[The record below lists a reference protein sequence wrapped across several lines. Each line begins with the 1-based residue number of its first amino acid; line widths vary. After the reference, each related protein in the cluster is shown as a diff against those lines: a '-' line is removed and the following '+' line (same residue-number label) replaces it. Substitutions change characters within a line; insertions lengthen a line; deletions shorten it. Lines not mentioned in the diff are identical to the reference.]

1 VKLKNVPETNYKT
14 IRSRLTGVVV
24 VPSVVL
30 LAMWALFSSYT
41 VFEGLYLQLV
51 ASGARDASIPAVQSF
66 ASLQKERELSM
77 TSLSRSGSSTSA
89 LLKQQQDTDKDVEK
103 MKSAFAELASQAPQ
117 EIVDGI
123 NKLNGLL
130 DQLPE
135 QRERLESGA
144 TSKDEIYRYYN
155 SVLDAGGSLFGT
167 QARIVPDAETV
178 QGALGALQYFQASDA
193 MSRSS
198 SVAAGAIVTGRFTPE
213 EHREFVSLVGAYHF
227 TLNVIEPTSL
237 PNVREH
243 FKQLT
248 GSAPYQ
254 QLVTLENRLLQNAER
269 PIGQQVTLAD
279 YENATRAVSQEL
291 TTMVQ
296 EQSTGAVNIAMANG
310 KEKFTT
316 VLIGS
321 LIALIAV
328 IAGIFVAVR
337 VSNRLVNKAL
347 IVRLISLKSDSLK
360 LAHERLPDI
369 VERLREG
376 KHVDVAAEVPALD
389 YGNDEIG
396 QVADAFNAAQYTAV
410 AAAVKESQ
418 TREGVNRVFLD
429 IARRNQGLV
438 HRQLKI
444 LDKLEREEENPDHLD
459 AFFQLDHLA
468 TRARRNAENLIILT
482 GEQPG
487 RQWRKPVR
495 MLDVVRAAVAE
506 TEQYA
511 RVKVHPVPEVAL
523 VGAAVADTIHL
534 IAELVDNATSFS
546 SPRSQVEIHSSE
558 VPQGLVIEIEDHGL
572 GIKPEDRELHN
583 KMLAAPPDFEA
594 MRLRGE
600 SRLGLFVV
608 ARLAARRHIH
618 VELRDCPSGGTIAL
632 VLIPSEL
639 IVGEAGA
646 VDPADSQQMPKPTF
660 RQQALQQASRSPE
673 ALEASVPMQ
682 GDLVRDSRPGER
694 PTETFRLDDFWAGR
708 AVGNDLTPGP
718 DRDLD
723 SSSGHIELPRD
734 DRPAGVWPADDP
746 AEGEATTR
754 QNTRP
759 ELPRRRRQQHLVPQ
773 LANDEP
779 RPMPELAEFDPEERA
794 ERTRDGM
801 SAFQQGTRSA
811 RQADDVVEP

>member
-1 VKLKNVPETNYKT
+1 
-14 IRSRLTGVVV
+14 
-24 VPSVVL
+24 
-30 LAMWALFSSYT
+30 MWALFSSYT

-51 ASGARDASIPAVQSF
+51 ASGVRDASIPAVQSF

-77 TSLSRSGSSTSA
+77 TSLSKPGSSTSA
-89 LLKQQQDTDKDVEK
+89 LVKQQQATDSDLST
-103 MKSAFAELASQAPQ
+103 MKTAFTELASQAPQ
-117 EIVDGI
+117 EVVDGI
-123 NKLNGLL
+123 GKLNGLL
-130 DQLPE
+130 DQLPQ
-135 QRERLESGA
+135 QRAALEAGTA
-144 TSKDEIYRYYN
+144 SKPEIYRYYN
-155 SVLDAGGSLFGT
+155 SVLDAGAALFNT

-178 QGALGALQYFQASDA
+178 QGALAAVQYFQAADS
-193 MSRSS
+193 MSRAG
-198 SVAAGAIVTGRFTPE
+198 SVAAGALAAGKFTPE
-213 EHREFVSLVGAYHF
+213 EHREFVYLVGAYRSS
-227 TLNVIEPTSL
+227 LNSIEPYSL
-237 PNVREH
+237 PDVREH
-243 FKQLT
+243 YKSVV
-248 GSAPYQ
+248 GSAQWQ
-254 QLVTLENRLLQNAER
+254 QLVVLENRLLQNAER
-269 PIGQQVTLAD
+269 PIGQSVAAAD
-279 YENATRAVSQEL
+279 WETADRAVSTEL
-291 TTMVQ
+291 TKLVE
-296 EQSTGAVNIAMANG
+296 EQSNGAVNVAMANG

-328 IAGIFVAVR
+328 IAGILVAVR
-337 VSNRLVNKAL
+337 ISNRLVNKAL
-347 IVRLISLKSDSLK
+347 IVRLINLKSDSLK
-360 LAHERLPDI
+360 LAHERLPSI

-376 KHVDVAAEVPALD
+376 KHVDVASEVPALD

-511 RVKVHPVPEVAL
+511 RVKVNPVPEVAL

-546 SPRSQVEIHSSE
+546 SPRSQVEVHSSE
-558 VPQGLVIEIEDHGL
+558 VPQGLVLEIEDHGL
-572 GIKPEDRELHN
+572 GIKPEDREQHN

-608 ARLAARRHIH
+608 ARLAARRGVR

-632 VLIPSEL
+632 VLIPSEM

-646 VDPADSQQMPKPTF
+646 VVDSTDPVQMPKPTF
-660 RQQALQQASRSPE
+660 RQQTLAQTTLPRADDVVLDARST
-673 ALEASVPMQ
+673 
-682 GDLVRDSRPGER
+682 PGLNE
-694 PTETFRLDDFWAGR
+694 FWAGGG
-708 AVGNDLTPGP
+708 VGNVPDSRRAEDHDSGSIVGVLPMP
-718 DRDLD
+718 DRQ
-723 SSSGHIELPRD
+723 D
-734 DRPAGVWPADDP
+734 DPWPADDLR
-746 AEGEATTR
+746 EGEATR
-754 QNTRP
+754 QDTRP

-773 LANDEP
+773 LANDDHQPEP
-779 RPMPELAEFDPEERA
+779 DFAEVNTEERA
-794 ERTRDGM
+794 ERTRNGM
-801 SAFQQGTRSA
+801 SAFQQGTRTA
-811 RQADDVVEP
+811 RQADDAVEP

>member
-1 VKLKNVPETNYKT
+1 VKLKTVPDTNYKT

-24 VPSVVL
+24 VPSIVL

-51 ASGARDASIPAVQSF
+51 ASGVRDASIPAVQSF

-77 TSLSRSGSSTSA
+77 TNLSRPGSGESA
-89 LLKQQQDTDKDVEK
+89 LLKQQQDTDKDLST
-103 MKSAFAELASQAPQ
+103 MKTAITALASQAPQ
-117 EIVDGI
+117 EVVDGI
-123 NKLNGLL
+123 GKLNGLL
-130 DQLPE
+130 DQLPQ
-135 QRERLESGA
+135 QRAAIEAGTA
-144 TSKDEIYRYYN
+144 SKAEVYRYYN
-155 SVLDAGGSLFGT
+155 SVLDAGGALFNT
-167 QARIVPDAETV
+167 QARIVPDAETT
-178 QGALGALQYFQASDA
+178 QNALASVQYFQAADA
-193 MSRSS
+193 MSRSGS
-198 SVAAGAIVTGRFTPE
+198 LAAGALAAGKFTPE
-213 EHREFVSLVGAYHF
+213 EHREFVYLVGSYRSG
-227 TLNVIEPTSL
+227 LSSIEPYALQS
-237 PNVREH
+237 VRDH
-243 FKQLT
+243 YKQLT
-248 GSAPYQ
+248 GSPSWQ

-269 PIGQQVTLAD
+269 PIGSSVGLTD
-279 YENATRAVSQEL
+279 WENASRAVSTEL
-291 TTMVQ
+291 ISLVKQQTDGSVDVAL
-296 EQSTGAVNIAMANG
+296 SNG
-310 KEKFTT
+310 RSKFTT

-321 LIALIAV
+321 LIALVAV
-328 IAGIFVAVR
+328 IIGIFVAVR
-337 VSNRLVNKAL
+337 ISSRLVNKAL
-347 IVRLISLKSDSLK
+347 IVRLNNLKSDSLK

-369 VERLREG
+369 VERLRDG
-376 KHVDVAAEVPALD
+376 KHVDVAHEVPALD

-511 RVKVHPVPEVAL
+511 RVKVNPVPEVAL
-523 VGAAVADTIHL
+523 VGAAVADVIHL

-546 SPRSQVEIHSSE
+546 SPRSQVEVHSSE
-558 VPQGLVIEIEDHGL
+558 VPQGVVVEIEDHGL
-572 GIKPEDRELHN
+572 GIKPDDREQHN

-608 ARLAARRHIH
+608 ARLAARRGIR

-632 VLIPSEL
+632 VLLPSEL
-639 IVGEAGA
+639 IVGEVSAA
-646 VDPADSQQMPKPTF
+646 ERADTTQMPKPSF
-660 RQQALQQASRSPE
+660 RQQTLAQAALPQSEDVVLDARPASE
-673 ALEASVPMQ
+673 
-682 GDLVRDSRPGER
+682 
-694 PTETFRLDDFWAGR
+694 LDEFWAGGG
-708 AVGNDLTPGP
+708 VGNSPASR
-718 DRDLD
+718 RDVD
-723 SSSGHIELPRD
+723 SDSGSIGGVLPRED
-734 DRPAGVWPADDP
+734 HPAAAWPAEDP
-746 AEGEATTR
+746 GEGDRTR
-754 QNTRP
+754 SDARP

-773 LANDEP
+773 LANDEL
-779 RPMPELAEFDPEERA
+779 RHGPEFADVGNEERA

-801 SAFQQGTRSA
+801 SAFQRGTRDA
-811 RQADDVVEP
+811 RQADDTVEP

>member
-1 VKLKNVPETNYKT
+1 MKLKNVPETNYKT

-51 ASGARDASIPAVQSF
+51 ASGVKDASIPAVQTF

-77 TSLSRSGSSTSA
+77 TSLSRPGSSTSA
-89 LLKQQQDTDKDVEK
+89 LLKQQQATDADVGT
-103 MKSAFAELASQAPQ
+103 MKTAFAELASKAPQ

-123 NKLNGLL
+123 GKLNGLL
-130 DQLPE
+130 DQLPDV
-135 QRERLESGA
+135 RERLESGA
-144 TSKDEIYRYYN
+144 ASKDEVYRYYN
-155 SVLDAGGSLFGT
+155 SLLDSGAALFTT

-178 QGALGALQYFQASDA
+178 GAALLAPQSFQAVDA
-193 MSRSS
+193 MSRSG
-198 SVAAGAIVTGRFTPE
+198 SVAAAALSVGKFTPE
-213 EHREFVSLVGAYHF
+213 EHREFVQLVGAYRSQ
-227 TLNVIEPTSL
+227 LAAMEPYVL
-237 PNVREH
+237 PKVREH
-243 FKQLT
+243 YKQIT
-248 GSAPYQ
+248 ASAQWQ
-254 QLVTLENRLLQNAER
+254 QLATMENRLLQTAER
-269 PIGQQVTLAD
+269 PIGTSVVLAD
-279 YENATRAVSQEL
+279 YDNASRAVSTEL
-291 TTMVQ
+291 TSMVE
-296 EQSTGAVNIAMANG
+296 EQSIGAVNVAMANG
-310 KEKFTT
+310 ESKFTT

-321 LIALIAV
+321 LIALVAV
-328 IAGIFVAVR
+328 IVGIFLAVR
-337 VSNRLVNKAL
+337 ISSRLVNKAL

-360 LAHERLPDI
+360 LAHEKLPDI

-376 KHVDVAAEVPALD
+376 KHVDVATEVPALD

-511 RVKVHPVPEVAL
+511 RVKVNPVPEVAL
-523 VGAAVADTIHL
+523 AGAAVADVIHL

-546 SPRSQVEIHSSE
+546 SPRSQVEVHSSE

-572 GIKPEDRELHN
+572 GIKPDDREQHN
-583 KMLAAPPDFEA
+583 KMLTAPPDFEA

-608 ARLAARRHIH
+608 ARLAARRGIH

-632 VLIPSEL
+632 VLVPADL
-639 IVGEAGA
+639 IVGEAGVA
-646 VDPADSQQMPKPTF
+646 DPADSPQMVPKPTF
-660 RQQALQQASRSPE
+660 RQQSLAQAALPVAEDVVLDARPGSELNEFWAGGGVGNGHR
-673 ALEASVPMQ
+673 
-682 GDLVRDSRPGER
+682 SRPGVVTVDE
-694 PTETFRLDDFWAGR
+694 DSGSI
-708 AVGNDLTPGP
+708 VGV
-718 DRDLD
+718 
-723 SSSGHIELPRD
+723 LPAQD
-734 DRPAGVWPADDP
+734 HPAGPWPAEDAQDGDDS
-746 AEGEATTR
+746 R
-754 QNTRP
+754 QDDRP
-759 ELPRRRRQQHLVPQ
+759 ELPRRRKQQHLVPQ
-773 LANDEP
+773 LANDDH
-779 RPMPELAEFDPEERA
+779 RPDLDFAEAHTEEQA

-801 SAFQQGTRSA
+801 SAFQQGTRDA
-811 RQADDVVEP
+811 RQADDAVEP

>member
-1 VKLKNVPETNYKT
+1 M
-14 IRSRLTGVVV
+14 
-24 VPSVVL
+24 VPSIVL

-51 ASGARDASIPAVQSF
+51 ASGVRDASIPAVQSF

-77 TSLSRSGSSTSA
+77 TSLSKPGSSTSA
-89 LLKQQQDTDKDVEK
+89 LVKQQQATDADLTT
-103 MKSAFAELASQAPQ
+103 MKAAFTELASQAPQ
-117 EIVDGI
+117 EVVDGI
-123 NKLNGLL
+123 GKLNGLL
-130 DQLPE
+130 DQLPQ
-135 QRERLESGA
+135 QRAALEAGTA
-144 TSKDEIYRYYN
+144 SKPEIYRYYN
-155 SVLDAGGSLFGT
+155 SVLDAGAALFNT

-178 QGALGALQYFQASDA
+178 QGALAAVQYFQAADS
-193 MSRSS
+193 MSRAG
-198 SVAAGAIVTGRFTPE
+198 SVAAGALAAGKFTPE
-213 EHREFVSLVGAYHF
+213 EHREFVYLVGAYRSS
-227 TLNVIEPTSL
+227 LNSIEPYAL
-237 PNVREH
+237 PPVREH
-243 FKQLT
+243 YKSVV
-248 GSAPYQ
+248 GSAQWQ
-254 QLVTLENRLLQNAER
+254 QLVLLENRLLQNAER
-269 PIGQQVTLAD
+269 PIGQSVSATDWETAD
-279 YENATRAVSQEL
+279 RAVSTEL
-291 TTMVQ
+291 TKLVE
-296 EQSTGAVNIAMANG
+296 EQSNGAVNVAMANG
-310 KEKFTT
+310 RDKFTT

-321 LIALIAV
+321 LVALVAV

-337 VSNRLVNKAL
+337 ISNRLVNKAL
-347 IVRLISLKSDSLK
+347 IVRLTNLKSDSLK
-360 LAHERLPDI
+360 LAHERLPSI

-376 KHVDVAAEVPALD
+376 KHVDVATEVPALD

-511 RVKVHPVPEVAL
+511 RVKVNPVPEVAL

-546 SPRSQVEIHSSE
+546 SPRSQVEVHSSE
-558 VPQGLVIEIEDHGL
+558 VPQGLVLEIEDHGL
-572 GIKPEDRELHN
+572 GIKPDDREQHN

-608 ARLAARRHIH
+608 ARLAARRGIH

-632 VLIPSEL
+632 VLVPSEL
-639 IVGEAGA
+639 IVGEVGA
-646 VDPADSQQMPKPTF
+646 VADSTDPVQMPKPTF
-660 RQQALQQASRSPE
+660 RQQTLAQTALPHAEDVVLDARST
-673 ALEASVPMQ
+673 
-682 GDLVRDSRPGER
+682 PGLNE
-694 PTETFRLDDFWAGR
+694 FWAGGG
-708 AVGNDLTPGP
+708 VGNVPDSRRAEDHDSGSIVGVLPMP
-718 DRDLD
+718 DRQADQ
-723 SSSGHIELPRD
+723 
-734 DRPAGVWPADDP
+734 WPAEDTR
-746 AEGEATTR
+746 ESEATR
-754 QNTRP
+754 QDTRP

-773 LANDEP
+773 LANDDHRPEP
-779 RPMPELAEFDPEERA
+779 DFAEANTEERA

-801 SAFQQGTRSA
+801 SAFQQGTRTA
-811 RQADDVVEP
+811 RQADDAVEP

>member
-1 VKLKNVPETNYKT
+1 M
-14 IRSRLTGVVV
+14 V

-51 ASGARDASIPAVQSF
+51 ASGVRDASIPAVQSF

-77 TSLSRSGSSTSA
+77 TSLSRPGANASA

-130 DQLPE
+130 EQLPD
-135 QRERLESGA
+135 QRERLETGNS
-144 TSKDEIYRYYN
+144 SKDEVYRYYN

-167 QARIVPDAETV
+167 QARVVPDAETV
-178 QGALGALQYFQASDA
+178 QGAIGAVQYFQASDA
-193 MSRSS
+193 ASRSS
-198 SVAAGAIVTGRFTPE
+198 SIAAGAIAAGKFTPE
-213 EHREFVSLVGAYHF
+213 EHREFVQLVGAYHF
-227 TLNVIEPTSL
+227 TLNVIEPTAL
-237 PNVREH
+237 QNVRDH
-243 FKQLT
+243 YKQLT

-254 QLVTLENRLLQNAER
+254 QLVGLENRLLQNAER
-269 PIGQQVTLAD
+269 AIGQQVSLTD
-279 YENATRAVSQEL
+279 WENTSRAVSAEL
-291 TTMVQ
+291 TTLVQ
-296 EQSTGAVNIAMANG
+296 EQSTGAVNTAMANG

-360 LAHERLPDI
+360 LAHERLPSI
-369 VERLREG
+369 VERLRDG

-572 GIKPEDRELHN
+572 GIKPEDREQHN
-583 KMLAAPPDFEA
+583 KMLEAPPDFEA

-608 ARLAARRHIH
+608 ARLAARRHVH

-646 VDPADSQQMPKPTF
+646 VDPADSVQMPKPTF
-660 RQQALQQASRSPE
+660 RQQTMQQASRSPE
-673 ALEASVPMQ
+673 ALGAAVPMQ
-682 GDLVRDSRPGER
+682 GELTHDSLPAER
-694 PTETFRLDDFWAGR
+694 PTETFQLDEFWAGR
-708 AVGNDLTPGP
+708 AVGNGRSP
-718 DRDLD
+718 DPERDLD
-723 SSSGHIELPRD
+723 SNSGQIELPRD
-734 DRPAGVWPADDP
+734 DRLGGTWPTDDP

-754 QNTRP
+754 QNARP

-773 LANDEP
+773 LANDEL
-779 RPMPELAEFDPEERA
+779 RPMPELAEFNPEERA

-801 SAFQQGTRSA
+801 SAFQRGTRDA

>member
-1 VKLKNVPETNYKT
+1 M
-14 IRSRLTGVVV
+14 
-24 VPSVVL
+24 VPSIVL

-51 ASGARDASIPAVQSF
+51 ASGVKDASIPAVQSF

-77 TSLSRSGSSTSA
+77 TSLSRPGTGTTA
-89 LLKQQQDTDKDVEK
+89 LAKQQSETDADLAK
-103 MKSAFAELASQAPQ
+103 MKTAFSELASQAPQ
-117 EIVDGI
+117 EVVDGI
-123 NKLNGLL
+123 GKLNGLL
-130 DQLPE
+130 DQLPDV
-135 QRERLESGA
+135 RARLESGA
-144 TSKDEIYRYYN
+144 ASKDEVYRYYN
-155 SVLDAGGSLFGT
+155 SLLDSGASLFTT

-178 QGALGALQYFQASDA
+178 TAALLAPQSFQAVDS
-193 MSRSS
+193 MSRSG
-198 SVAAGAIVTGRFTPE
+198 SVAAAALAAGRFTPE
-213 EHREFVSLVGAYHF
+213 EHREFSQLVGSYRSA
-227 TLNVIEPTSL
+227 LAGMEPFVL
-237 PNVREH
+237 PEVRDH
-243 FKQLT
+243 YKRIVASPQW
-248 GSAPYQ
+248 Q
-254 QLVTLENRLLQNAER
+254 QLATMENRLLQIAER
-269 PIGQQVTLAD
+269 PIGNQVTLAD
-279 YENATRAVSQEL
+279 WENTSRAVSTEL
-291 TTMVQ
+291 TTMVE
-296 EQSTGAVNIAMANG
+296 EQSNGAVNLAMANG
-310 KEKFTT
+310 KAKFTS

-321 LIALIAV
+321 LVALIAV
-328 IAGIFVAVR
+328 IVGILVAVR

-347 IVRLISLKSDSLK
+347 IVRLTSLKSDSLK

-369 VERLREG
+369 VERLRDG

-511 RVKVHPVPEVAL
+511 RVKVNPVPEVAL
-523 VGAAVADTIHL
+523 VGAAVADIIHL

-572 GIKPEDRELHN
+572 GIKSEDREQHN

-608 ARLAARRHIH
+608 ARLAARRHVR

-639 IVGEAGA
+639 VVGEAGVVEP
-646 VDPADSQQMPKPTF
+646 VDTTQMPKPSF
-660 RQQALQQASRSPE
+660 RQQALQQAVAPAE
-673 ALEASVPMQ
+673 TVPAVEPSVPMQ
-682 GDLVRDSRPGER
+682 GDLAKDSR
-694 PTETFRLDDFWAGR
+694 PTETFQLNEFWSGR
-708 AVGNDLTPGP
+708 AVGNGGDPGP
-718 DRDLD
+718 EGDLD
-723 SSSGHIELPRD
+723 SSSGHIELPRE
-734 DRPAGVWPADDP
+734 DRLAGAWPTDDP
-746 AEGEATTR
+746 AEGEKTTR
-754 QNTRP
+754 QDTRP

-773 LANDEP
+773 LANDDL
-779 RPMPELAEFDPEERA
+779 RPMPDLAEFNPEERA
-794 ERTRDGM
+794 ERTRNGM
-801 SAFQQGTRSA
+801 SAFQRGTRDA

>member
-1 VKLKNVPETNYKT
+1 M
-14 IRSRLTGVVV
+14 
-24 VPSVVL
+24 VPSIVL

-51 ASGARDASIPAVQSF
+51 ASGVRDASIPAVQSF

-77 TSLSRSGSSTSA
+77 TSLSKPGSSTSA
-89 LLKQQQDTDKDVEK
+89 LVKQQQATDSDLTT
-103 MKSAFAELASQAPQ
+103 MKAAFAELASQAPQ
-117 EIVDGI
+117 EVVDGI
-123 NKLNGLL
+123 GKLNGLL
-130 DQLPE
+130 DQLPQ
-135 QRERLESGA
+135 QRAALEAGTA
-144 TSKDEIYRYYN
+144 SKPEIYRYYN
-155 SVLDAGGSLFGT
+155 SVLDAGAALFNT

-178 QGALGALQYFQASDA
+178 QGALAAVQYFQAADS
-193 MSRSS
+193 MSRAG
-198 SVAAGAIVTGRFTPE
+198 SVAAGALAAGKFTPE
-213 EHREFVSLVGAYHF
+213 EHREFVYLVGAYRSS
-227 TLNVIEPTSL
+227 LNSIEPYAL
-237 PNVREH
+237 PPVREH
-243 FKQLT
+243 YKSVI
-248 GSAPYQ
+248 GSAQWQ

-269 PIGQQVTLAD
+269 PIGQSVGAAD
-279 YENATRAVSQEL
+279 WETADRAVSTEL
-291 TTMVQ
+291 TKLVE
-296 EQSTGAVNIAMANG
+296 EQSNGAVNVAMANG
-310 KEKFTT
+310 KDKFTT

-321 LIALIAV
+321 LIALVAV

-337 VSNRLVNKAL
+337 ISNRLVNKAL
-347 IVRLISLKSDSLK
+347 IVRLTNLKSDSLK
-360 LAHERLPDI
+360 LAHERLPSI

-376 KHVDVAAEVPALD
+376 KHVDVATEVPALD

-511 RVKVHPVPEVAL
+511 RVKVNPVPEVAL

-546 SPRSQVEIHSSE
+546 SPRSQVEVHSSE
-558 VPQGLVIEIEDHGL
+558 VPQGLVLEIEDHGL
-572 GIKPEDRELHN
+572 GIKPDDREQHN

-608 ARLAARRHIH
+608 ARLAARRGVH

-632 VLIPSEL
+632 VLIPSDL
-639 IVGEAGA
+639 IVGEVGA
-646 VDPADSQQMPKPTF
+646 VTDSTDPVQMPKPTF
-660 RQQALQQASRSPE
+660 RQQTLAQTALPQTEDVVLDARST
-673 ALEASVPMQ
+673 
-682 GDLVRDSRPGER
+682 PGLNE
-694 PTETFRLDDFWAGR
+694 FWAGGG
-708 AVGNDLTPGP
+708 VGNVPDSRRAEDHDSGSIVGVLPMP
-718 DRDLD
+718 DRQAD
-723 SSSGHIELPRD
+723 P
-734 DRPAGVWPADDP
+734 WPAEDP
-746 AEGEATTR
+746 REGEAAR
-754 QNTRP
+754 QDTRP

-773 LANDEP
+773 LANDDHRPEP
-779 RPMPELAEFDPEERA
+779 DFAEANTEERA

-801 SAFQQGTRSA
+801 SAFQQGTRTA
-811 RQADDVVEP
+811 RQADDAVEP